1 MLDLFDLAFSAHR
14 RRKRWMR
21 SPYHAFVYGLAI
33 CGLVGGAVACAMKVA
48 P

>member
-14 RRKRWMR
+14 RKRWLR
-21 SPYHAFVYGLAI
+21 SPYHAFAYGLAI
-33 CGLVGGAVACAMKVA
+33 CALVAGAVACALKVT